1 MSKAVIKLVSK
12 QSCKV
17 MQSSVRSSY
26 LFLPIS
32 TIFCILPSWPAKQ
45 RQATLLTT
53 VFPLTTMRRDTTNR
67 WRSLVAGSYQ
77 MPLHWGYR
85 CSRVRGAV
93 LTDYHDN
100 LRSPCVSCANV
111 RHLVDFLRLYTW
123 RFTPLYYRQG
133 CNIIFFYHDM
143 MQGNVENENAALF
156 SDSLSVLLNC
166 ELWTALFASP
176 PLLGHYLLALYC
188 SHACI

>member
-1 MSKAVIKLVSK
+1 MSDTCSYRHSLLVFVSNGSFHTEPPGVHTALHFLVFNQILKTARLAFFLESDLAYFQAFVLNYQMSKAVIKLVSK

-45 RQATLLTT
+45 QQATLLTT

-111 RHLVDFLRLYTW
+111 RHLVDFLRLYT
-123 RFTPLYYRQG
+123 
-133 CNIIFFYHDM
+133 
-143 MQGNVENENAALF
+143 
-156 SDSLSVLLNC
+156 
-166 ELWTALFASP
+166 
-176 PLLGHYLLALYC
+176 
-188 SHACI
+188 